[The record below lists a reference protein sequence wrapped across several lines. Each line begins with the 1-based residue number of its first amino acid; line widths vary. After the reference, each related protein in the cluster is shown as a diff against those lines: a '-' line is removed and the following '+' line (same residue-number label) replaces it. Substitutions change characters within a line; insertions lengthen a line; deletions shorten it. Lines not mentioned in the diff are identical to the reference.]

1 MEDLFGCVIVI
12 LVGCVMLSI
21 GIVQYRK
28 SGPVGFYSGEKP
40 PRPDE
45 LTDVTEW
52 NHKHG
57 MLWMGFGLSIFLG
70 CLLGFLLR
78 DSMICAFFFI
88 GGVVI
93 PLPVMIL
100 LHQKYVKKYRK
111 QLPK

>member
-28 SGPVGFYSGEKP
+28 KDPVGFYSGEKP

-70 CLLGFLLR
+70 CLLGFLLFLHYLSDCETHR
-78 DSMICAFFFI
+78 FHLC
-88 GGVVI
+88 I
-93 PLPVMIL
+93 PHHRHMFHEDIRRRE
-100 LHQKYVKKYRK
+100 HS
-111 QLPK
+111 